1 MVGIRKGGRLVKLS
15 TRGKYGVYAMIYLAQ
30 HAGEGPKTLQKI
42 AELGLPEQ
50 YLEQLLGS
58 LRRAGLVKTVRGAQG
73 GYQLSR
79 GPDTITAK
87 DVIEAMEGP
96 LNLSECVGE
105 PADCCPRGGECA
117 ARGVWE
123 YLTTEINELLQSI
136 TLTDM
141 LLQKHQRRV

>member
-1 MVGIRKGGRLVKLS
+1 MKLS
-15 TRGKYGVYAMIYLAQ
+15 TRGKYGLYAMIYLAQ
-30 HAGEGPKTLQKI
+30 HDGEGPQSLKNIT
-42 AELGLPEQ
+42 ELGLPDS

-58 LRRAGLVKTVRGAQG
+58 LRRAGLVTTVRGAQG

-79 GPDTITAK
+79 KPEEITLRHI
-87 DVIEAMEGP
+87 IEAMEGP

-105 PADCCPRGGECA
+105 QETSCPRGSSCP

-123 YLTTEINELLQSI
+123 YLTDEINGLFTSI

-141 LLQKHQRRV
+141 VRFQIKD